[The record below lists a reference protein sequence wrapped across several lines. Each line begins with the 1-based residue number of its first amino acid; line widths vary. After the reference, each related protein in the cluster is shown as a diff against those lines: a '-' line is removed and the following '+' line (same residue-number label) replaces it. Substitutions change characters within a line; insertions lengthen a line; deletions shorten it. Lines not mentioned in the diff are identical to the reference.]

1 MTQEVPDSRLY
12 IHNKCGEVTEVGGG
26 DFKNMAAPVPGM
38 PRTMCAAC
46 GGIFP
51 TTEFKWE
58 DSGEQITA
66 YYERHRQ
73 LVPASIAFLCSR
85 AVSGSIMFGGFLAG
99 IALGVWIGMVSSI
112 LWGLLAGVV
121 LALVLA
127 VGVIIVWDAVS
138 TRILSNAL
146 KVPDVRCLK

>member
-1 MTQEVPDSRLY
+1 MAQEIPNSRSY
-12 IHNKCGEVTEVGGG
+12 THRKCGEVTEVDGG

-58 DSGEQITA
+58 DSGEEITA

-73 LVPASIAFLCSR
+73 FVPASVSFLCSR

-99 IALGVWIGMVSSI
+99 IALGVWIGMSSSI
-112 LWGLLAGVV
+112 IWGVLSGLFLAPA
-121 LALVLA
+121 LAI
-127 VGVIIVWDAVS
+127 GIIVVWDAVS

-146 KVPDVRCLK
+146 NVPDVRCLK